1 MSLMEISEEFVS
13 EIDINTEMDEVGIR
27 VSVFIDNEEFF
38 SAIDWRDI
46 GLDIAEDVD
55 TYPNPMVK
63 AIAKKMRIVSDYLL
77 ESVANG
83 RE

>member
-13 EIDINTEMDEVGIR
+13 LIDINTEMNETG
-27 VSVFIDNEEFF
+27 VSVSVYIDDEEFY
-38 SAIDWRDI
+38 SEIDWRDV

-55 TYPNPMVK
+55 TYPNHVAK

-77 ESVANG
+77 ESIANG
-83 RE
+83 R